1 MKIQR
6 NTPPLLRLIG
16 VLVLISA
23 ITVQAFTSSTA
34 YAGQITKRSLTLQAN
49 GLNGGSAPGV
59 AVNHLFTFTVP
70 TGGNVGSVKFEY
82 CTTAADVGAATCVAP
97 TAMNA
102 ATAALTSGTGI
113 DGMTIDSASANVVI
127 LTRGNTNN
135 VAPNTIVTYQLSN
148 VTNPQAKKADTV
160 TNEPNY
166 TFYVRISTYAS
177 LNASGTPIDKGTVT
191 ASTAD
196 PIILSGTMPE
206 SLIFCTG
213 ETVPFKIDTAPDPD
227 VPTTI
232 PDCANATPG
241 VINFNQLFDPTT
253 TASATSQMAA
263 STNAGY
269 GYVITVNGAT
279 LMSGVTNQIN
289 PMTSS
294 AFPIAGVSQFGLN
307 LKANDATYLG
317 TATGGEVSPL
327 PAESDATHTY
337 RGQAING
344 YDVVNNFKF
353 VSGDAVA
360 NSHNG
365 YTEGAPGAT
374 AATDGQIYTVTYIAN
389 VPGSQPAGDYSTTLT
404 YICTPTY

>member
-6 NTPPLLRLIG
+6 KTQKIFRPLSIFVLIG
-16 VLVLISA
+16 AISL
-23 ITVQAFTSSTA
+23 QALLQSPA
-34 YAGQITKRSLTLQAN
+34 YAAGQITKRSLTLQAN

-59 AVNHLFTFTVP
+59 PVNHLFTFTVP

-82 CTTAADVGAATCVAP
+82 CTTAADVGAATCVSP
-97 TAMNA
+97 PGMNA
-102 ATAALTSGTGI
+102 ATATLTSGTGI
-113 DGMTIDSASANVVI
+113 DGMTIDSANQNVVI
-127 LTRGNTNN
+127 LRRSNTNN
-135 VAPNTIVTYQLSN
+135 VAANTIVTYQFSN

-160 TNEPNY
+160 TDEPNY
-166 TFYVRISTYAS
+166 TFYVRISTYGS
-177 LNASGTPIDKGTVT
+177 LDATGLAIDKGTVT

-196 PIILSGTMPE
+196 PIRLSGTMPE

-213 ETVPFKIDTAPDPD
+213 ESVPFKMDESQVPA

-232 PDCANATPG
+232 PNCAAATPG
-241 VINFNQLFDPTT
+241 IISFNQLFDPTM
-253 TASATSQMAA
+253 TASALSQMAA

-269 GYVITVNGAT
+269 GYVITVNGST
-279 LMSGVTNQIN
+279 LKSGDNQIN
-289 PMTSS
+289 PMVSS

-307 LKANDATYLG
+307 LKANDNTYLG
-317 TATGGEVSPL
+317 SARGAEVTPL
-327 PAESDATHTY
+327 PSESDATHTY

-353 VSGDAVA
+353 VSGDGVA
-360 NSHNG
+360 NSYNN

-374 AATDGQIYTVTYIAN
+374 AATDGQIFTVTYMAN